1 MNPIL
6 DRVPLDLVERMWPHV
21 LPHIARACEAVTTSE
36 TPESILSDLLA
47 DRAGLWVIME
57 ADNPLPFLGA
67 AVTCMRQ
74 TNNGLVAEIR
84 FLGGRQGHRWIRTC
98 LKEFEGHARDSGADL
113 LHIEGRR
120 GWRRFLPDYR
130 EIRTV
135 IEKRL

>member
-1 MNPIL
+1 MTIIL
-6 DRVPLDLVERMWPHV
+6 DRVPLELVPTFWPHV
-21 LPHIARACEAVTTSE
+21 LPHIARAINAVTTSE
-36 TPESILSDLLA
+36 TPEGILSELLA
-47 DRAGLWVIME
+47 DRNGLWVIME
-57 ADNPLPFLGA
+57 ADSPLPFLGA

-74 TNNGLVAEIR
+74 TNNGTVSEIR
-84 FLGGRQGHRWIRTC
+84 YLAGRQGARWIRQC
-98 LKEFEGHARDSGADL
+98 LREFEDISKASGADL

>member
-1 MNPIL
+1 VTVIL
-6 DRVPLDLVERMWPHV
+6 DRVPLELVERFWPYA
-21 LPHIARACEAVTTSE
+21 LPHIQRGLDAVTTSE
-36 TPESILSDLLA
+36 TAEGLLAALLA
-47 DRAGLWVIME
+47 DKNGLWVIME

-67 AVTCMRQ
+67 AVTCMRD
-74 TNNGLVAEIR
+74 TNHGLVAEIR
-84 FLGGRQGHRWIRTC
+84 YLGGRQGHRWIRTC
-98 LKEFEGHARDSGADL
+98 LREFEGHARDSGAAF